1 MDDEPPHI
9 RLSPLGDEHI
19 TQLLPLSGDPVLL
32 QTMGWKPFD
41 SDEDERFINYVQNVT
56 VPNLFGGRTI
66 ALAILSADDDKPIG
80 YLSLKGVREGGTA
93 AEIGIAIMDAEYR
106 GHGFGTEALR
116 QAAAYAFSELE
127 VSHLVLTVFP
137 DNVPAMRSYEKLGFK
152 TTEVLKESWE
162 LPDETFA
169 DMWVMELTREEFE
182 SKTQRAGSSANS
194 H

>member
-66 ALAILSADDDKPIG
+66 AFAILSADADRPVG

-93 AEIGIAIMDAEYR
+93 AEVGIAIMDAEFR
-106 GHGFGTEALR
+106 GRGLGTDALR
-116 QAAAYAFSELE
+116 LASEYAFRELE

-137 DNVPAMRSYEKLGFK
+137 QNTPAVRSYEKLGFE

-162 LPDETFA
+162 MPDGTFA
-169 DMWVMELTREEFE
+169 DMWVMELTREAFE
-182 SKTQRAGSSANS
+182 AVTERSCSPSNS

>member
-19 TQLLPLSGDPVLL
+19 TRLLPLSGDPVLL

-106 GHGFGTEALR
+106 GRGFGTEALR

>member
-19 TQLLPLSGDPVLL
+19 TRLLPLSGDPVLL

-106 GHGFGTEALR
+106 GRGLGTEALR
-116 QAAAYAFSELE
+116 QAAEYAFRELE

-137 DNVPAMRSYEKLGFK
+137 DNTPAMRSYEKLGFK

>member
-93 AEIGIAIMDAEYR
+93 AEIGIAIMDAAYR
-106 GHGFGTEALR
+106 GRGFGTEALR